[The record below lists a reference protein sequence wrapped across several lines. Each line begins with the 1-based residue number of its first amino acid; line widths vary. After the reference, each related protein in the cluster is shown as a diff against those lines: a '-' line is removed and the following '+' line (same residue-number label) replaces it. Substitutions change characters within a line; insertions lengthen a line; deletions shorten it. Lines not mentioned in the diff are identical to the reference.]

1 MSVAVTHG
9 SYKSCYVNDINI
21 VNSFMFCGKRR
32 CYSLV
37 VHADVMV
44 CNNWSLF
51 GVADNFHKNAS
62 AGRRYIFAFHIFLV
76 NKSGK
81 ARKTNLWIDLY
92 FSFDVQWAYITSGT
106 I

>member
-1 MSVAVTHG
+1 MVSVAVTHG

-51 GVADNFHKNAS
+51 GVADDFHKNTTAW
-62 AGRRYIFAFHIFLV
+62 RRYIFAFHIFLV
-76 NKSGK
+76 NNSGK
-81 ARKTNLWIDLY
+81 VKKKKTFGLI
-92 FSFDVQWAYITSGT
+92 YISALMCSGH